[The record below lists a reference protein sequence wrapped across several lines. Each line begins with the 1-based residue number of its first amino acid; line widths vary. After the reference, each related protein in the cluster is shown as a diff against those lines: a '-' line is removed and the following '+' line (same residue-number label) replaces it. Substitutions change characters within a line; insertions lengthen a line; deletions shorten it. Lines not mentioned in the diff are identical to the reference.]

1 MNLVSTHTP
10 FKENDM
16 LDKINVLKVVGAP
29 AWKFAQ
35 NCTHNQLGAVV
46 IANFIVM
53 IVLAIH

>member
-1 MNLVSTHTP
+1 
-10 FKENDM
+10 M
-16 LDKINVLKVVGAP
+16 LDKINVLKVVGGP